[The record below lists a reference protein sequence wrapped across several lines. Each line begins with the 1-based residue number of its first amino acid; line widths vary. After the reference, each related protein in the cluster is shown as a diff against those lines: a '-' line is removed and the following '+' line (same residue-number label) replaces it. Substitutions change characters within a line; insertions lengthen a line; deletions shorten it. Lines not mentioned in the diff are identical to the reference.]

1 MKLGAY
7 ILPHDL
13 DTFLASARVAEE
25 AGWDRIWV
33 VDGHMLYHDVYVY
46 IAHGLTATERI
57 AFGTGVTNPT
67 TRHYTVTASVAATLA
82 DLHPGRMILGIGR
95 GDNAVRTLGRQPVA
109 TRRLAEV
116 VPKIRALT
124 RGTDVDVDG
133 SNAHIKWAQAEVP
146 IMMAATGP
154 KNLRLAGALAD
165 IVQIQVGVN
174 PTAVRWAIDQVHE
187 GATDAGRD
195 PETVEISLLCG
206 LWVSD
211 DLDEARHACRWAPP
225 SAANHIEDV
234 MRRNPNHGMPSELTR
249 VVEAR
254 RTASA
259 DYDYYKDHGN
269 TAAAEMDF
277 LTDDLIDD
285 FAIAGPP
292 SRCLERLAELVALG
306 VTEVAGGFYNGEYD
320 QLRAAGRLAQLP

>member
-13 DTFLASARVAEE
+13 DTFIASARIAEE
-25 AGWDRIWV
+25 AGWERIWV

-46 IAHGLTATERI
+46 IAYGLGATERI
-57 AFGTGVTNPT
+57 AFGTGVTNPA
-67 TRHYTVTASVAATLA
+67 TRHYTVTASAAATLA

-95 GDNAVRTLGRQPVA
+95 GDNAVRTLGRLPVP
-109 TRRLAEV
+109 TQRLAAV
-116 VPKIRALT
+116 VPKIRDLT
-124 RGTDVDVDG
+124 RGAAVDVEG
-133 SNAHIKWAQAEVP
+133 SSAHIKWAHAHVP

-174 PTAVRWAIDQVHE
+174 STAVRWAIDHIHE
-187 GATDAGRD
+187 GAREAGRD
-195 PETVEISLLCG
+195 PKDVEISLLCG

-211 DLDEARHACRWAPP
+211 DLDRARQACRWAPP

-234 MRRNPNHGMPSELTR
+234 MRRNPNHGMPPELTR
-249 VVEAR
+249 VVETR
-254 RTASA
+254 RSA
-259 DYDYYKDHGN
+259 ETDYDYYKDHGS

-277 LTDDLIDD
+277 LTDELIDD
-285 FAIAGPP
+285 FAIAGPAP
-292 SRCLERLAELVALG
+292 RCLDKLAELEALG
-306 VTEVAGGFYNGEYD
+306 VSEVAGGFYNGEYD
-320 QLRAAGRLAQLP
+320 QLRTAGALSGAR

>member
-13 DTFLASARVAEE
+13 ETFIASARVAEE
-25 AGWDRIWV
+25 AGWGRIWV

-46 IAHGLTATERI
+46 IAYGLGATDRI

-67 TRHYTVTASVAATLA
+67 TRHYTVTASVAATLE

-109 TRRLAEV
+109 TQRLAAV
-116 VPKIRALT
+116 VPKIRDLT
-124 RGTDVDVDG
+124 RGADVDVDG
-133 SNAHIKWAQAEVP
+133 SDAHIKWAGTQVP

-174 PTAVRWAIDQVHE
+174 PVSVRWAIEQIHR
-187 GATDAGRD
+187 GAADSGRNPD
-195 PETVEISLLCG
+195 SVEISLLCG

-211 DLDEARHACRWAPP
+211 NLDEAREACRWAPP

-234 MRRNPNHGMPSELTR
+234 MRRNPDHGMPTELTR
-249 VVEAR
+249 IVEMRSA
-254 RTASA
+254 ANA

-269 TAAAEMDF
+269 SAAAEMDF

-285 FAIAGPP
+285 FAIAGPAA
-292 SRCLERLAELVALG
+292 RCREKLAELEALG
-306 VTEVAGGFYNGEYD
+306 ISEVAGGFYNGEYE
-320 QLRAAGRLAQLP
+320 QLHAAGQLA

>member
-7 ILPHDL
+7 ILPHGL
-13 DTFLASARVAEE
+13 DTFVASARVAEE

-46 IAHGLTATERI
+46 IAYGLGGTERV
-57 AFGTGVTNPT
+57 AFGTGVTNPM

-95 GDNAVRTLGRQPVA
+95 GDNAVRTLGRQPVP
-109 TRRLAEV
+109 TTRLAAV
-116 VPKIRALT
+116 VPKIRDLT
-124 RGTDVDVDG
+124 RGAEVAVEG
-133 SNAHIKWAQAEVP
+133 SEARIKWARTDVP

-154 KNLRLAGALAD
+154 KNLRLAGSLAD
-165 IVQIQVGVN
+165 IVQIQVGVH
-174 PTAVRWAIDQVHE
+174 PVAVRWAIDHVHE
-187 GATDAGRD
+187 GARDAGRD
-195 PETVEISLLCG
+195 PHGVEISLLCG

-211 DLDEARHACRWAPP
+211 DLAAARQASRWAAP

-234 MRRNPNHGMPSELTR
+234 MRRNPEHGMPPELTR
-249 VVEAR
+249 IVETR
-254 RTASA
+254 RSADA

-269 TAAAEMDF
+269 AAAAEMDF

-285 FAIAGPP
+285 FAIAGPA
-292 SRCLERLAELVALG
+292 SRCREKLAELEALG
-306 VTEVAGGFYNGEYD
+306 VGEVSGGFYNGEYD
-320 QLRAAGRLAQLP
+320 QLRAVGALSRAG